1 MRIDPALLHRIDEQL
16 QPRSVDVAIAA
27 LAARQHGIV
36 ARTQLVAIGLGR
48 GAIDRRLACG
58 RLHPLH
64 RGVYAVGHRAISRH
78 GRWMA
83 AVLAAGPGAVLSH
96 HSAGALWGVRATTR
110 TRIDV
115 TTPRTLRARSGIRPH
130 CAVLPPDEITTTDGI
145 PTTTPARTIL
155 DLAGVLDRRQLER
168 ALNETEVLRLTSP
181 TPLNTLI
188 DRHPAT
194 RGTTNLRILSLN
206 ARSATRS
213 ELEARFLAFL
223 DSHDLPHPETNVL
236 IEGIEV
242 DAAWRAQRVI
252 VELDGYAFHGTRAAF
267 ESDRA
272 RDRRLTAKRWRVI
285 RITWRDLHERPDEL
299 AAEIRAL
306 LSR

>member
-1 MRIDPALLHRIDEQL
+1 M
-16 QPRSVDVAIAA
+16 DVAIAA

-36 ARTQLVAIGLGR
+36 ARAQLVAIGLGR
-48 GAIDRRLACG
+48 GAIDRRLARR
-58 RLHPLH
+58 RLHPVH

-83 AVLAAGPGAVLSH
+83 AVLAAGPGTVLSH
-96 HSAGALWGVRATTR
+96 GSAAALWGIRATAR

-115 TTPRTLRARSGIRPH
+115 TTPRTLRARRGLRPH
-130 CAVLPPDEITTTDGI
+130 CAVLPPDEITTTDAI
-145 PTTTPARTIL
+145 PTTTPARTLL
-155 DLAGVLDRRQLER
+155 DLAGVIDRRQLER

-181 TPLNTLI
+181 TPLGTLI
-188 DRHPAT
+188 DRHTAM
-194 RGTTNLRILSLN
+194 RGTSSLRTLSLN

-223 DSHDLPHPETNVL
+223 DRQDLPHPETNIL

-242 DAAWRAQRVI
+242 DAAWRGQHLI

-267 ESDRA
+267 EGDRA
-272 RDRRLTAKRWRVI
+272 RDRRLTARGWRVV

-299 AAEIRAL
+299 ATEIRAL
-306 LSR
+306 LSVPRF